1 MAGADTDFEGFS
13 WLWGVDPALSQHASV
28 KEGIAGT
35 IGEFDEAESLLS
47 TEPFDDPT
55 DRWAGRGLEPRLCES
70 GSGAKSTRLWAVG
83 IGVEV
88 STPRVTE
95 ILMSHF
101 GSWKVWC
108 PDQFERANDG
118 MPSRLTAGIGAGRL

>member
-1 MAGADTDFEGFS
+1 M
-13 WLWGVDPALSQHASV
+13 

-70 GSGAKSTRLWAVG
+70 GSGAKSTRLWAVRYRRRSLDAASYG
-83 IGVEV
+83 NLDVSLWFLEGVV
-88 STPRVTE
+88 
-95 ILMSHF
+95 
-101 GSWKVWC
+101 
-108 PDQFERANDG
+108 DQFERERTMGCHLA
-118 MPSRLTAGIGAGRL
+118 